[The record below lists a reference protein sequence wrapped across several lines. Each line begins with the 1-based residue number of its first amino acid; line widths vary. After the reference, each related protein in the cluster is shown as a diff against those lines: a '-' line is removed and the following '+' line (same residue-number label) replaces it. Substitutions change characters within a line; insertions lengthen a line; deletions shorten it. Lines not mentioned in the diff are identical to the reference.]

1 LRDRERSRAP
11 DAAEHPGSPTQT
23 SPSAD
28 EAGPRTGAGT
38 AAPAGGEA
46 GTSET
51 ATAQQGASTA
61 QDAQTTAQG
70 TAEQPTA
77 TTDGQIPQTPIGVGA
92 GLETQT
98 PATPQ
103 AAAPAEQE
111 APTRLVAPEP
121 STSAQ
126 PQPEPAARTAPETSV
141 ARAVAPQERPTR
153 ETRQPAVQRR
163 GEPEPGSRA
172 PAAARAGQVEQHV
185 RVHQATGQAPAVELA
200 PAATTPVTL
209 TGLAESGATT
219 TQSGHA
225 GPAPQATDVET
236 FANRV
241 MRGLTA
247 AVNQR
252 GGVMTMR
259 LTPPELGDL
268 RVQMTIARG
277 TVNVQFFAA
286 TPQAEAML
294 ERSMGSLRAGLESHG
309 LQVERISV
317 HAQPGGSSNAAA
329 RDQAG
334 DQNANQSRQHH
345 DAGGG
350 ESRGRRDEP
359 GQPGERRSRH
369 FEPFDLENR
378 P

>member
-1 LRDRERSRAP
+1 
-11 DAAEHPGSPTQT
+11 
-23 SPSAD
+23 
-28 EAGPRTGAGT
+28 
-38 AAPAGGEA
+38 
-46 GTSET
+46 
-51 ATAQQGASTA
+51 
-61 QDAQTTAQG
+61 
-70 TAEQPTA
+70 
-77 TTDGQIPQTPIGVGA
+77 
-92 GLETQT
+92 
-98 PATPQ
+98 
-103 AAAPAEQE
+103 
-111 APTRLVAPEP
+111 
-121 STSAQ
+121 
-126 PQPEPAARTAPETSV
+126 
-141 ARAVAPQERPTR
+141 
-153 ETRQPAVQRR
+153 
-163 GEPEPGSRA
+163 
-172 PAAARAGQVEQHV
+172 
-185 RVHQATGQAPAVELA
+185 
-200 PAATTPVTL
+200 
-209 TGLAESGATT
+209 
-219 TQSGHA
+219 
-225 GPAPQATDVET
+225 
-236 FANRV
+236 

-334 DQNANQSRQHH
+334 DQNANQSRHHH

-359 GQPGERRSRH
+359 GQSGERRSRH